1 MLNLRSRHNVRPVPL
16 IVTICYTIFMVTVTT
31 VALLVKDLVMT
42 NVFLLMY
49 IGNVA
54 IIFYIIISG
63 LKHQS
68 PSERQYHES
77 NIHTIGVSE
86 PAPSYETIFAMNTY
100 PPPYEIA
107 IKGIPKENEESL
119 IVLSVE

>member
-1 MLNLRSRHNVRPVPL
+1 MLNIGRDNVRPVPL
-16 IVTICYTIFMVTVTT
+16 IVTICYTLFMVTVTT
-31 VALLVKDLVMT
+31 VALLVKDLAT
-42 NVFLLMY
+42 SNIFFLMY

-68 PSERQYHES
+68 PSERQYHEA
-77 NIHTIGVSE
+77 NIYTIGVSE

-107 IKGIPKENEESL
+107 IKGIPKEGEESL
-119 IVLSVE
+119 TVVSVE